1 MNLRFEEEAKKE
13 KRKKLI
19 FETIRY
25 LILVVI
31 VIALAWCII
40 NLCLKKVTMIGSSM
54 ENTLHSGQEVIVN
67 TFFKRFVSPGR
78 SSVIAFFPES
88 GADTKERTDSSIL
101 IRRIVGLPGEKV
113 KISGGY
119 VYINGKK
126 LEEDYEFDRN
136 VSSGQADQDITLK
149 EDEFFVLSD
158 KRTDLDDSRS
168 SSFTK
173 VRSENIIGTVFLQ
186 LDPFGFIAGPEP
198 EKSKSDEN
206 EEKSEE

>member
-25 LILVVI
+25 LILVVF
-31 VIALAWCII
+31 VIALAWCVI

-54 ENTLHSGQEVIVN
+54 ENTLHGGQEVIVN
-67 TFFKRFVSPGR
+67 TFFKRFFTPSR
-78 SSVIAFFPES
+78 NSVVAFFPET
-88 GADTKERTDSSIL
+88 GTDTKERTDSSIL

-113 KISGGY
+113 RISGGY
-119 VYINGKK
+119 VYIDGKK
-126 LEEDYEFDRN
+126 LEEDFEFDRN
-136 VSSGQADQDITLK
+136 VSSGQADQETKLGD
-149 EDEFFVLSD
+149 DEFFVLSD

-168 SSFTK
+168 SSFSK
-173 VRSENIIGTVFLQ
+173 VKKENLVGTVFLK
-186 LDPFGFIAGPEP
+186 LDPFGFISGPET
-198 EKSKSDEN
+198 EKGEDDTK

>member
-19 FETIRY
+19 YETIRY
-25 LILVVI
+25 LIYVVI
-31 VIALAWCII
+31 VIFFAWCII

-54 ENTLHSGQEVIVN
+54 ENTLHSGQEIIVN

-78 SSVIAFFPES
+78 NSVIAFFPET
-88 GADTKERTDSSIL
+88 GADNKERTDSSIL
-101 IRRIVGLPGEKV
+101 IRRIVGLPGERV

-136 VSSGQADQDITLK
+136 VSSGQADQEVSLK
-149 EDEFFVLSD
+149 DNEYFVLSD

-173 VRSENIIGTVFLQ
+173 VISDNIIGTVILQ

-198 EKSKSDEN
+198 DKTESDED

>member
-19 FETIRY
+19 YETIRY

-67 TFFKRFVSPGR
+67 TFFKRFFSPGR
-78 SSVIAFFPES
+78 NSVIAFFPES
-88 GADTKERTDSSIL
+88 GTDTKERTDSSIL
-101 IRRIVGLPGEKV
+101 IRRVVGLPGEKI
-113 KISGGY
+113 KISGGF
-119 VYINGKK
+119 VYINGEK

-136 VSSGQADQDITLK
+136 VSSGQADQDVVLK
-149 EDEFFVLSD
+149 DDEYFVLSD

-173 VRSENIIGTVFLQ
+173 VKNDSIIGTVFLK
-186 LDPFGFIAGPEP
+186 LDPFGFISGPEP
-198 EKSKSDEN
+198 ENSEDGEG

>member
-25 LILVVI
+25 LILVVM

-78 SSVIAFFPES
+78 NSVIAFFPE
-88 GADTKERTDSSIL
+88 GGIDKKERTDSSIL
-101 IRRIVGLPGEKV
+101 IRRVVGLPGENV

-119 VYINGKK
+119 VYINGEK
-126 LEEDYEFDRN
+126 LDEEYDFDRN
-136 VSSGQADQDITLK
+136 VSSGQADKDFKLK
-149 EDEFFVLSD
+149 DNEYFVLSD

-173 VRSENIIGTVFLQ
+173 VLSDNIVGTVFLK
-186 LDPFGFIAGPEP
+186 LDPFGFVSGPES
-198 EKSKSDEN
+198 EKTDKDEG